1 VALTYSEEMRNRFLV
16 TRQASAAAIGLAGV
30 LLLTGCGVN
39 DAIDDAQRG
48 IDNAQSA
55 VEQLSADAAVATV
68 GQAVERTLGEAG
80 YTITDP
86 PSCTADLSAD
96 GLRIGL
102 GGQVECEG
110 ETSTGAAY
118 RATFEGEITLSGRC
132 PGTLRVE
139 VDGEDTIS
147 TERLDVCRVAQL
159 LEGG

>member
-1 VALTYSEEMRNRFLV
+1 MRNEFLV
-16 TRQASAAAIGLAGV
+16 NRRAGAAVVGLTGV
-30 LLLTGCGVN
+30 LLLTGCGVD

-48 IDNAQSA
+48 IDEAQSA
-55 VEQLSADAAVATV
+55 VDQLSADAAVATV

-86 PSCTADLSAD
+86 PTCTADLSAD
-96 GLRIGL
+96 GVRIGL
-102 GGQVECEG
+102 GGRVECEG

-118 RATFEGEITLSGRC
+118 LATFEGEITLSGRC
-132 PGTLRVE
+132 PGSLRIE

-159 LEGG
+159 MGGG